1 MLARASR
8 GHNKMMRQTVQI
20 ELHFN
25 FSCNKTTSFPSDWG
39 RRTLELT
46 C

>member
-1 MLARASR
+1 MKAN
-8 GHNKMMRQTVQI
+8 NKMMRQTVQI

-25 FSCNKTTSFPSDWG
+25 FSCNKTSCPSDWG